1 MEEVEPIM
9 TYLERKLRE
18 AGMARWEAIAAVAGV
33 ATTLPRKI
41 AYRDRKNPGVLTVQP
56 LLDFFQAVE
65 RGERSLPDPVASD
78 AT

>member
-18 AGMARWEAIAAVAGV
+18 AGVARWEAIASASGV
-33 ATTLPRKI
+33 AMTLPRKI
-41 AYRDRKNPGVLTVQP
+41 AYGDRKNPGVLTVQP
-56 LLDFFQAVE
+56 LLDYFQAIE